1 MREPPEPPMTAYKE
15 DEDDDDGDDDDGG
28 EGEECAAGLRMMEAD
43 VEDSGL
49 GGEMK
54 NKSANASKQERG
66 WDG

>member
-15 DEDDDDGDDDDGG
+15 DDDDDG
-28 EGEECAAGLRMMEAD
+28 EGEECAAGLRTMEAD

-54 NKSANASKQERG
+54 NKSANASK
-66 WDG
+66 